1 MQINTR
7 FNIGDAVFI
16 LDGYKIRRA
25 NIIGVKFEQ
34 HGEAKPSTI
43 YTFGV
48 FPMKKE
54 SECFATKESLI
65 KYLSK

>member
-1 MQINTR
+1 MQINTK
-7 FNIGDAVFI
+7 FNIGDAVYI
-16 LDGYKIRRA
+16 LDGYKIQRA
-25 NIIGVKFEQ
+25 NILGIKFEQ
-34 HGEAKPSTI
+34 HGEAKTSII

>member
-1 MQINTR
+1 MQMNTKY
-7 FNIGDAVFI
+7 NIGDAVYI
-16 LDGYKIRRA
+16 LDGYKIQRA
-25 NIIGVKFEQ
+25 NILGIKFEQ
-34 HGEAKPSTI
+34 HGEAKASII

-48 FPMKKE
+48 FQMKKE